1 MNILY
6 NASTDHREI
15 QVSTGAGFQ
24 KVLAWFEDQGDWFV
38 YYCDT
43 NASQAY
49 INRIVNKF
57 EITSERLFSGLN
69 FEVIPDDQFDVYEK
83 WINNNFNYQG
93 LHKDEKLDKTA
104 TDL

>member
-6 NASTDHREI
+6 NASTDSREI

-24 KVLAWFEDQGDWFV
+24 KVLVWFEDQGDWFV

-43 NASQAY
+43 NVSQVY

-57 EITSERLFSGLN
+57 AISSDLLFSGLN
-69 FEVIPDDQFDVYEK
+69 FETIPNDQFEVYEK
-83 WINNNFNYQG
+83 WINNTFNYQG
-93 LHKDEKLDKTA
+93 LHKDEKLDKTVL
-104 TDL
+104 DL